1 MGAGPLCKVNTIT
14 LATPLP
20 SPIINSLLPPLQK
33 VAVYWL
39 LTPPML
45 QAVYS
50 LASGSHLYSGSQTVD
65 YVANLTHNASVLICQ
80 VTAANHGAGRLG
92 HTLPCHLCQQNIQRS
107 VSNRSSRTWQGQNMN
122 LDSEA

>member
-1 MGAGPLCKVNTIT
+1 MGAGPLCKVNIIT

-20 SPIINSLLPPLQK
+20 SPIINFLLPPLQK

-65 YVANLTHNASVLICQ
+65 YVANLTHNNSVLICQ
-80 VTAANHGAGRLG
+80 VTAANHSHYLVILVNKTYSG
-92 HTLPCHLCQQNIQRS
+92 LCQTGPVGHGKGKS
-107 VSNRSSRTWQGQNMN
+107 V
-122 LDSEA
+122 LV

>member
-1 MGAGPLCKVNTIT
+1 MISFNYTTI
-14 LATPLP
+14 LHC
-20 SPIINSLLPPLQK
+20 LPPLQK
-33 VAVYWL
+33 VVVYWL

-80 VTAANHGAGRLG
+80 VTAANHSHYLVILVNKTYSGLG
-92 HTLPCHLCQQNIQRS
+92 QTGP
-107 VSNRSSRTWQGQNMN
+107 VDSRTWQGQERMKIEQPRAQHNQ
-122 LDSEA
+122 E

>member
-1 MGAGPLCKVNTIT
+1 MGAGPLCKVNIIT

-65 YVANLTHNASVLICQ
+65 YVANLTHNNSVLICQ
-80 VTAANHGAGRLG
+80 VTTGAGAHITLSFLSTK
-92 HTLPCHLCQQNIQRS
+92 HTAVCVKRVQ
-107 VSNRSSRTWQGQNMN
+107 
-122 LDSEA
+122 